1 MGTLIKTRAWLSHI
15 FYKTTAEQLVINRST
30 MRSIFYLLSL
40 VISAALAIP
49 VEDGGRLSRYRYK
62 TTSFSD
68 IDGNTLEDSYSNEG
82 AELNDEPLYIVTNE
96 GKLRDFYGQRPE
108 MREAYDVYNPL
119 ENIHQHSDRINDQ
132 EETYIEPLDDNAALI
147 PEDMMTDEVEEMEM
161 LPREFA
167 FAGIE
172 PQDDED
178 MYYDDENDDLANNGD
193 RDYYEA

>member
-1 MGTLIKTRAWLSHI
+1 MG
-15 FYKTTAEQLVINRST
+15 VINRST

-96 GKLRDFYGQRPE
+96 GKLRDFYGQAPD
-108 MREAYDVYNPL
+108 MQEAYDVYNPL

-132 EETYIEPLDDNAALI
+132 EETYIEPLDDDVSALI
-147 PEDMMTDEVEEMEM
+147 PEEMMNPEIEEMET
-161 LPREFA
+161 LPREFD
-167 FAGIE
+167 FAGIQPE
-172 PQDDED
+172 DEVDDDED
-178 MYYDDENDDLANNGD
+178 MYYEVDENDLANNEGD

>member
-1 MGTLIKTRAWLSHI
+1 MGALLSHI
-15 FYKTTAEQLVINRST
+15 FYKTTAEQLVINRFT

-49 VEDGGRLSRYRYK
+49 VEDGSQRLSRYRYK

-68 IDGNTLEDSYSNEG
+68 IDGNTLEDTYSNEG

-132 EETYIEPLDDNAALI
+132 EETYIEPLDDNDLETFD
-147 PEDMMTDEVEEMEM
+147 EDED
-161 LPREFA
+161 
-167 FAGIE
+167 
-172 PQDDED
+172 DDEGD
-178 MYYDDENDDLANNGD
+178 EDIDDVELVEDEED
-193 RDYYEA
+193 

>member
-1 MGTLIKTRAWLSHI
+1 MGHI

-40 VISAALAIP
+40 VISVALAIP

-132 EETYIEPLDDNAALI
+132 EETYIEPLDDNDLETQYE
-147 PEDMMTDEVEEMEM
+147 EDDDDDDDIVVIDDDEVPE
-161 LPREFA
+161 
-167 FAGIE
+167 
-172 PQDDED
+172 
-178 MYYDDENDDLANNGD
+178 
-193 RDYYEA
+193 